1 MLRNP
6 TELLDQK
13 KAPRLAP
20 PLSLPSLL
28 PTDVSG
34 TTSVPSTPRGA
45 GSASAR
51 REPAT
56 PTTTRKISRTPASS
70 SANNPSNSNSNS
82 NSNTEVSASGR

>member
-51 REPAT
+51 REQPAT

-82 NSNTEVSASGR
+82 NTEVSPSGR